1 MPEHDRARRLAALA
15 LAVLLA
21 ACGADSVYAP
31 DAAVSRASYSTKA
44 SPSLTL
50 ITVINNRSGA
60 GGHAALMIDADE
72 RVIFDPA
79 GTWHHSAAP
88 ERSDVHYGITPL
100 MLDFYIDY
108 HARETYRV
116 VTHTVPVSPDVAAK
130 AKELAEAAGPVP
142 KLYCSWSTAA
152 ILRQLP
158 GFESVRRSFFPVRT
172 MNSFAALP
180 AVIEEIHIQNDA
192 AHNKHIFAEQ
202 EAAWRAATGG
212 QRLAGQ

>member
-1 MPEHDRARRLAALA
+1 MPDAGTARRLAILA
-15 LAVLLA
+15 LTLLLA

-31 DAAVSRASYSTKA
+31 DQAVSRARYSSKA
-44 SPSLTL
+44 PPSLTL

-79 GTWHHSAAP
+79 GSWHHSAAP
-88 ERSDVHYGITPL
+88 ERNDVHYGITPL

-116 VTHTVPVSPDVAAK
+116 VMHTVHVSPELAARAK
-130 AKELAEAAGPVP
+130 ALAEEAGPVP
-142 KLYCSWSTAA
+142 KIYCSQATSG
-152 ILRQLP
+152 ILRQLS
-158 GFESVRRSFFPVRT
+158 GFEDVTRSFFPVQT

-180 AVIEEIHIQNDA
+180 GVVEEVHIQNDA

-202 EAAWRAATGG
+202 EAAYRAATGG
-212 QRLAGQ
+212 DQSAGR